1 MAGERFY
8 DPDEAE
14 AALAER
20 LREIERGRGESSDNR
35 ARMSVPSSQAAG
47 RDSDRAQLLV
57 RDPATGAL
65 LGSVERVAPDEV
77 DGVVAEVAK
86 VVPLWALLRVQ
97 DRGRYMRRMAQAV
110 IDEFDELLE
119 VIGREQG
126 RPRAEIASLELLAA
140 VDALIW
146 MADEGARLLGGGR
159 IGVSR
164 LVFPLKRARI
174 AYEPYG
180 VIGVIG
186 AGSAPFAQPLGQ
198 IAGALMA
205 GNGVAFKPAARAS
218 LAGERIARLVAR
230 AGLPEG
236 IVRILHGGADA
247 GVALAQSPVEKILF
261 TGSPPVGRVV
271 ARACVSREKEV
282 DARAGRQGRDAGARR
297 RPPAAGDRR
306 GPVGRVRGSR
316 RARGSIERV
325 YVGPRSST
333 TASSRA
339 SCAAAEAIASATPPT
354 RSYSSARW
362 PRPGARSAWRSSSR
376 RRSPRA
382 PSSIAAAR

>member
-1 MAGERFY
+1 
-8 DPDEAE
+8 
-14 AALAER
+14 
-20 LREIERGRGESSDNR
+20 
-35 ARMSVPSSQAAG
+35 MSVPSSETAAG
-47 RDSDRAQLLV
+47 PNGDRSELLV

-65 LGSVERVAPDEV
+65 LGSVERVAPEEV
-77 DGVVAEVAK
+77 DRVVGEVAK

-110 IDEFDELLE
+110 IDDFDELLE
-119 VIGREQG
+119 VIAREQG

-218 LAGERIARLVAR
+218 LAGERITRLVAR

-261 TGSPPVGRVV
+261 TGSPRSAGWWRERASHGEGGR
-271 ARACVSREKEV
+271 AR
-282 DARAGRQGRDAGARR
+282 GRGQGRDAGARR

-306 GPVGRVRGSR
+306 RAVGRVRRGGRGERLDRARVRGSR
-316 RARGSIERV
+316 GL
-325 YVGPRSST
+325 
-333 TASSRA
+333 
-339 SCAAAEAIASATPPT
+339 
-354 RSYSSARW
+354 
-362 PRPGARSAWRSSSR
+362 RPLPHR
-376 RRSPRA
+376 PRA
-382 PSSIAAAR
+382 GGPGDQGR